1 MASANQK
8 LTRIG
13 VFYDGN
19 YFLHVSNYY
28 CDFHQRQ
35 ARLSVSGLHEYIRQT
50 VGGDEGV
57 DPKYCQIVDAHYFR
71 GRLRAQEA
79 EERNVLLGERM
90 FDDVLMKEGI
100 TTHYLPLGPRG
111 EKGIDVWLA
120 LEALELAIYK
130 HFDVIVL
137 IAGDGDF
144 VPLVRKLNTI
154 GTRVMLLS
162 WDFKYIDANK
172 VERGTRTS
180 QQLLEEV
187 TYPKQMHDVID
198 DRASRGSIL
207 LNGLF
212 VTKSDRNLKKISPV
226 QAGLR
231 TGAIGLIEGE
241 ICSLHAAGYGWV
253 AQANGGNDLYF
264 HGSALLNAHFSELQT
279 GNRVRYE
286 IGSNDKGPCA
296 IEVEVALS

>member
-28 CDFHQRQ
+28 FDIHQRQ

-50 VGGDEGV
+50 VGGEEGV

-79 EERNVLLGERM
+79 EERNVLLSERI
-90 FDDVLMKEGI
+90 FDDVLMKEGV

-130 HFDVIVL
+130 RFDVIVL

-154 GTRVMLLS
+154 GTRVMLLA
-162 WDFKYIDANK
+162 WDFKFNDAKN
-172 VERGTRTS
+172 VERETRTS

-187 TYPKQMHDVID
+187 TYPKQMHEVID
-198 DRASRGSIL
+198 DRASRSSPLI
-207 LNGLF
+207 NGLF
-212 VTKSDRNLKKISPV
+212 VKKSERNVNNFSGQMGIK
-226 QAGLR
+226 
-231 TGAIGLIEGE
+231 TGVRPLEGA
-241 ICSLHAAGYGWV
+241 ICSLHAGFGWI
-253 AQANGGNDLYF
+253 APASGGVNLYF
-264 HGSALLNAHFSELQT
+264 RSNSLLNADFSQLQKDDL
-279 GNRVRYE
+279 VRYE
-286 IGSNDKGPCA
+286 LGSNEVGPCA
-296 IEVEVALS
+296 IGVEVSFS